1 MRDDGFL
8 EYAVARA
15 AWLRKVAYLLCGD
28 WHRADDLV
36 QVTITRL
43 FTNWRRASR
52 AWNLDGYARATLVN
66 VFLAEQRSRWR
77 RSVVL
82 RDPEDSAAVP
92 PRDLDAVLDL
102 RAALAK
108 LPPRQRAAIVLRY
121 SCDLSVEQVGRELG
135 CSQGTVKSQTSRG
148 IDTLRRILDTSTV
161 GLEGG
166 PRA

>member
-1 MRDDGFL
+1 MRDAGFV

-36 QVTITRL
+36 QVTITKL

-52 AWNLDGYARATLVN
+52 VGNLDGYARAMLVN
-66 VFLAEQRSRWR
+66 TFLAEQRSRWR

-82 RDPEDSAAVP
+82 RDPDDGAAVP
-92 PRDLDAVLDL
+92 AGDLDAVLDL

-108 LPPRQRAAIVLRY
+108 LPPRQRAAIVLRFY
-121 SCDLSVEQVGRELG
+121 CDLPVEEVGRELG
-135 CSQGTVKSQTSRG
+135 CAPGTVKSQTARG
-148 IDTLRRILDTSTV
+148 IDTLRRILDTSPV
-161 GLEGG
+161 AKDGG
-166 PRA
+166 P